1 MTPSSIYGANDGGS
15 NWLPLHDDTEKIE
28 SADILS
34 IAMSPAD
41 ENLAL
46 FGTVDN
52 GIIRTSD
59 KGQNFEFL
67 TNFKAEK
74 VYGLELDPR
83 DPRIIY
89 ASGVWQKRG
98 KIYKSQDS
106 GETWKEI
113 YTEPADGPLIVSM
126 VLSGTSGDILY
137 VGNSDG
143 AVFRSLN
150 QGATWS
156 RIFSSDYP
164 ITKIIVGKKNAGQI
178 FLISDSGQVFR
189 GDGSRGGFSD
199 ITSNIKKTITADG
212 GIFAGDFDS
221 RGTLYLGGKIGLI
234 KSSDGGNSWSDIP
247 VLNDSENFPIRALA
261 VNPGNDRE
269 IIFDKNMY
277 QEAIKRKEGDFE
289 KVIEHFQKELG
300 QIRTG
305 RASSALVENLL
316 VDYYGSKSPIKQV
329 ASITIPE
336 PRTITISPWDKGS
349 LVGIESAIRESQLGL
364 APVNDGQVV
373 RINIPPLTEERRKE
387 MVKML
392 NQKSEEARVGI
403 RRTREEIWD
412 EIQEMEKSGQIGEDD
427 KFSGKDSLQEVVDG
441 YNGKIEEIRKKKEEE
456 IMTV

>member
-1 MTPSSIYGANDGGS
+1 
-15 NWLPLHDDTEKIE
+15 
-28 SADILS
+28 
-34 IAMSPAD
+34 
-41 ENLAL
+41 
-46 FGTVDN
+46 
-52 GIIRTSD
+52 
-59 KGQNFEFL
+59 
-67 TNFKAEK
+67 
-74 VYGLELDPR
+74 
-83 DPRIIY
+83 
-89 ASGVWQKRG
+89 
-98 KIYKSQDS
+98 
-106 GETWKEI
+106 
-113 YTEPADGPLIVSM
+113 
-126 VLSGTSGDILY
+126 
-137 VGNSDG
+137 
-143 AVFRSLN
+143 
-150 QGATWS
+150 
-156 RIFSSDYP
+156 
-164 ITKIIVGKKNAGQI
+164 
-178 FLISDSGQVFR
+178 
-189 GDGSRGGFSD
+189 
-199 ITSNIKKTITADG
+199 
-212 GIFAGDFDS
+212 
-221 RGTLYLGGKIGLI
+221 
-234 KSSDGGNSWSDIP
+234 
-247 VLNDSENFPIRALA
+247 
-261 VNPGNDRE
+261 
-269 IIFDKNMY
+269 MY